1 MLRMSLSDAF
11 LDLHLSG
18 ATALFARR
26 RRLRVPR
33 ERIHHAFVLRRSFAV
48 DASPRLPC
56 PGWASRHKR
65 IGVFGF
71 RDSAQLWSAGA
82 APTVLALY
90 LRGVPYHRIVCDV
103 PDPIAE
109 AAAINRWLTSD
120 VTTQGRTV
128 RRDLHTPNM

>member
-1 MLRMSLSDAF
+1 MKFEQMLRMSLSDAY

-33 ERIHHAFVLRRSFAV
+33 ERIHRAFVLRRSFAV

-56 PGWASRHKR
+56 PGWSSRRTR

-71 RDSAQLWSAGA
+71 RDSAQLWSAGPQ
-82 APTVLALY
+82 PTVLALY
-90 LRGVPYHRIVCDV
+90 LRGLPYHRIVCDA
-103 PDPIAE
+103 PDPATE
-109 AAAINRWLTSD
+109 AATINRWLTCGAPPRTR
-120 VTTQGRTV
+120 TT
-128 RRDLHTPNM
+128 